1 MAYLKNIK
9 ENYIK
14 LFICLLAIISFFS
27 TINILP
33 PLDRDE
39 ARYIQSTVQMI
50 ESGDF
55 FNINFLDSPRLK
67 KPPGIYWLQAFSSV
81 SVKNLFLL
89 EKPPLWSFRLPSAIA
104 ASLSILLVYLLGNII
119 FGRLQGIIAALLFLS
134 VPIVIIEANIAKTDS
149 VLSCIT
155 LAIIYL
161 LAKVIFFKNNEK
173 NLSSLYIYLGW
184 LLLGFSFLIKG
195 PITFIIIFLLVM
207 SFKIIERDFVLSSIK
222 PIYGLI
228 LFTIICAPWFIFI
241 FTGNNA
247 DYMIGD
253 IKKDFLEKI
262 YSVQES
268 HGAPP
273 GAYIISLFI
282 SAWPL
287 AIFLLPTV
295 VWSYLNRKEKSIK
308 FLLCYILPS
317 WIVFELIPTKLLHYL
332 LPLIP
337 GLTLL
342 TAAMIVESI
351 KNNNFLIEFNKRI
364 LNIYTFFPIIGIGTI
379 IIVIGYLGIEFG
391 IGFSKEVILII
402 LIFLL
407 IGIFAIYNFYYLN
420 YLRAFFIASIGTILA
435 INLFMLFVPN
445 QTQKIWISERIY
457 EEIENKNLNHSSILF
472 GYSEP
477 SLVYRLGSKTKIAG
491 NIIDVINFIKNH
503 KVDYIIIENQYLD
516 EFKILSKE
524 NNINFKNI
532 SKSISGFNYSKSKN
546 VEIYIISLIL

>member
-55 FNINFLDSPRLK
+55 FNINFLDNPRLK

-195 PITFIIIFLLVM
+195 PITFIIIFLLLM

-351 KNNNFLIEFNKRI
+351 KNNNFLMEFNKRI

-477 SLVYRLGSKTKIAG
+477 SLVYRLGSKTKIAR
-491 NIIDVINFIKNH
+491 NTIDVIDFIKNH

-532 SKSISGFNYSKSKN
+532 SKSISGFNYSKGKN

>member
-55 FNINFLDSPRLK
+55 FNINFLDNPRLK

-161 LAKVIFFKNNEK
+161 LAKVIFFKNNKK

-195 PITFIIIFLLVM
+195 PITFIIIFLLLM

-262 YSVQES
+262 YSVKES

-351 KNNNFLIEFNKRI
+351 KNNNFLMELNKRI

-491 NIIDVINFIKNH
+491 NTIDVINFIKNH

-532 SKSISGFNYSKSKN
+532 SKSISGFNYSKGKN
-546 VEIYIISLIL
+546 VEIYIISLII

>member
-55 FNINFLDSPRLK
+55 FNINFLDNPRLK

-104 ASLSILLVYLLGNII
+104 ASLSILFVYLLGNII

-161 LAKVIFFKNNEK
+161 LAKVIFFKNNKK

-351 KNNNFLIEFNKRI
+351 KNNNFLMEFNKRI

-491 NIIDVINFIKNH
+491 NTIDVINFIKNH

-532 SKSISGFNYSKSKN
+532 SKSISGFNYSKGKN

>member
-1 MAYLKNIK
+1 MVYLKNIK

-55 FNINFLDSPRLK
+55 FNINFLDNPRLK

-351 KNNNFLIEFNKRI
+351 KNNNFLMEFNKRI

>member
-55 FNINFLDSPRLK
+55 FNINFLDNPRLK

-195 PITFIIIFLLVM
+195 PITFIIIFLLLM

-351 KNNNFLIEFNKRI
+351 KNNNFLMEFNKRI

-477 SLVYRLGSKTKIAG
+477 SLIYRLGSKTKIAG

-532 SKSISGFNYSKSKN
+532 SKSISGFNYSKGKN

>member
-1 MAYLKNIK
+1 MAYLNNIK

-55 FNINFLDSPRLK
+55 FNINFLDNPRLK

-351 KNNNFLIEFNKRI
+351 KNNNFLMEFNKRI

>member
-55 FNINFLDSPRLK
+55 FNINFLDNPRLK

-282 SAWPL
+282 SSWPL

-351 KNNNFLIEFNKRI
+351 KNNNFLMEFNKRI

-379 IIVIGYLGIEFG
+379 IILIGYLGIEFG

-491 NIIDVINFIKNH
+491 NTIDVINFINNH

-532 SKSISGFNYSKSKN
+532 SKSISGFNYSKGKN

>member
-55 FNINFLDSPRLK
+55 FNINFLDNPRLK

-351 KNNNFLIEFNKRI
+351 KNNNFLMEFNKRI

-532 SKSISGFNYSKSKN
+532 SKSISGFNYSKGKN

>member
-55 FNINFLDSPRLK
+55 FNINFLDNPRLK

-89 EKPPLWSFRLPSAIA
+89 EKPPLWSFRLPSAFA

-195 PITFIIIFLLVM
+195 PITFIIIFLLLM
-207 SFKIIERDFVLSSIK
+207 FFKIIERDFVLSSIK

-351 KNNNFLIEFNKRI
+351 KNNNFLMEFNKRI

-491 NIIDVINFIKNH
+491 NTIDVINFIKNH

-532 SKSISGFNYSKSKN
+532 SKSISGFNYSKGKN

>member
-55 FNINFLDSPRLK
+55 FNINFLDNPRLK

-351 KNNNFLIEFNKRI
+351 KNNNFLMEFNKRI

-491 NIIDVINFIKNH
+491 NTIDVINFIKNH

-532 SKSISGFNYSKSKN
+532 SKSISGFNYSKGKN

>member
-55 FNINFLDSPRLK
+55 FNINFLDNPRLK

-161 LAKVIFFKNNEK
+161 LAKVIFFKNNKK

-351 KNNNFLIEFNKRI
+351 KNNNFLMEFNKRI

-491 NIIDVINFIKNH
+491 NTIDVINFIKNH

-532 SKSISGFNYSKSKN
+532 SKSISGFNYSKGKN

>member
-55 FNINFLDSPRLK
+55 FNINFLDNPRLK

-351 KNNNFLIEFNKRI
+351 KNNNFLMEFNKRI

-491 NIIDVINFIKNH
+491 NTIDVINFINNH

-532 SKSISGFNYSKSKN
+532 SKSISGFNYSKGKN

>member
-1 MAYLKNIK
+1 MVYLKNIK

-55 FNINFLDSPRLK
+55 FNINFLDNPRLK
-67 KPPGIYWLQAFSSV
+67 KPPGIYWLQAFSSF

-351 KNNNFLIEFNKRI
+351 KNNNFLMEFNKRI

>member
-1 MAYLKNIK
+1 
-9 ENYIK
+9 
-14 LFICLLAIISFFS
+14 
-27 TINILP
+27 
-33 PLDRDE
+33 
-39 ARYIQSTVQMI
+39 
-50 ESGDF
+50 
-55 FNINFLDSPRLK
+55 
-67 KPPGIYWLQAFSSV
+67 
-81 SVKNLFLL
+81 
-89 EKPPLWSFRLPSAIA
+89 
-104 ASLSILLVYLLGNII
+104 
-119 FGRLQGIIAALLFLS
+119 
-134 VPIVIIEANIAKTDS
+134 
-149 VLSCIT
+149 
-155 LAIIYL
+155 
-161 LAKVIFFKNNEK
+161 
-173 NLSSLYIYLGW
+173 
-184 LLLGFSFLIKG
+184 
-195 PITFIIIFLLVM
+195 
-207 SFKIIERDFVLSSIK
+207 
-222 PIYGLI
+222 
-228 LFTIICAPWFIFI
+228 
-241 FTGNNA
+241 
-247 DYMIGD
+247 MIGD

-351 KNNNFLIEFNKRI
+351 KNNNFLMEFNKRI

-491 NIIDVINFIKNH
+491 NTIDVINFINNH

-532 SKSISGFNYSKSKN
+532 SKSISGFNYSKGKN
-546 VEIYIISLIL
+546 VEIYIISLII

>member
-1 MAYLKNIK
+1 MAYLNNIK

-55 FNINFLDSPRLK
+55 FNINFLDNPRLK

-104 ASLSILLVYLLGNII
+104 ASLSILFVYLLGNII

-351 KNNNFLIEFNKRI
+351 KNNNFLMEFNKRI

-435 INLFMLFVPN
+435 INLFMLFIPN

-532 SKSISGFNYSKSKN
+532 SKSISGFNYSKGKN

>member
-1 MAYLKNIK
+1 MVYLKNIK

-55 FNINFLDSPRLK
+55 FNINFLDNPRLK

-491 NIIDVINFIKNH
+491 NTIDVINFINNH

>member
-39 ARYIQSTVQMI
+39 SRYIQSTVQMV

-55 FNINFLDSPRLK
+55 FNINFLDNPRLK

-351 KNNNFLIEFNKRI
+351 KNNNFLMEFNKRI

-491 NIIDVINFIKNH
+491 NTIDVINFIKNH

-532 SKSISGFNYSKSKN
+532 SKSISGFNYSKGKN

>member
-55 FNINFLDSPRLK
+55 FNINFLDNPRLK

-195 PITFIIIFLLVM
+195 PITFIIIFLLVI

-308 FLLCYILPS
+308 FLSCYILPS

-351 KNNNFLIEFNKRI
+351 KNNNFLMEFNKRI

-491 NIIDVINFIKNH
+491 NTIDVINFINNH

-532 SKSISGFNYSKSKN
+532 SKSISGFNYSKGKN

>member
-55 FNINFLDSPRLK
+55 FNINFLDNPRLK

-104 ASLSILLVYLLGNII
+104 ASLSILFVYLLGNII

-161 LAKVIFFKNNEK
+161 LAKVIFFKNNKK

-262 YSVQES
+262 FSVQES

-351 KNNNFLIEFNKRI
+351 KNNNFLMEFNKRI

-379 IIVIGYLGIEFG
+379 IILIGYLGIEFG

-491 NIIDVINFIKNH
+491 NTIDVINFIKNH

-516 EFKILSKE
+516 EFKILSKK

-532 SKSISGFNYSKSKN
+532 SKTISGFNYSKGKN

>member
-55 FNINFLDSPRLK
+55 FNINFLDNPRLK

-104 ASLSILLVYLLGNII
+104 ASLSILFVYLLGNII

-195 PITFIIIFLLVM
+195 PITFIIIFLLLM

-273 GAYIISLFI
+273 GAYIITLFI

-351 KNNNFLIEFNKRI
+351 KNNNFLMEFNKRI

-491 NIIDVINFIKNH
+491 NTIDVINFIKNH

-532 SKSISGFNYSKSKN
+532 SKSISGFNYSKGKN

>member
-55 FNINFLDSPRLK
+55 FNINFLDNPRLK

-89 EKPPLWSFRLPSAIA
+89 EKPPLWSFRLPSAFA

-287 AIFLLPTV
+287 TIFLLPTV

-308 FLLCYILPS
+308 FLLSYILPS

-351 KNNNFLIEFNKRI
+351 KNNNFLMEFNKRI
-364 LNIYTFFPIIGIGTI
+364 LNIYTFFPIMGIGTI
-379 IIVIGYLGIEFG
+379 IIIIGYLGIEFG

-491 NIIDVINFIKNH
+491 NTIDVINFIKNH

-532 SKSISGFNYSKSKN
+532 SKSISGFNYSKGKN

>member
-55 FNINFLDSPRLK
+55 FNINFLDNPRLK

-104 ASLSILLVYLLGNII
+104 ASLSILFVYLLGNII

-351 KNNNFLIEFNKRI
+351 KNNNFLMEFNKRI

-491 NIIDVINFIKNH
+491 NTIDVINFINNH

-532 SKSISGFNYSKSKN
+532 SKSISGFNYSKGKN

>member
-55 FNINFLDSPRLK
+55 FNINFLDNPRLK

-161 LAKVIFFKNNEK
+161 LAKVIFFKNNKK

-195 PITFIIIFLLVM
+195 PITFIIIFLLLM

-351 KNNNFLIEFNKRI
+351 KNNNFLMEFNKRI

-491 NIIDVINFIKNH
+491 NTIDVINFIKNH

-532 SKSISGFNYSKSKN
+532 SKSISGFNYSKGKN

>member
-1 MAYLKNIK
+1 MVYLKNIK

-55 FNINFLDSPRLK
+55 FNINFLDNPRLK

-262 YSVQES
+262 FSVQES

-351 KNNNFLIEFNKRI
+351 KNNNFLMEFNKRI

-491 NIIDVINFIKNH
+491 NTIDVINFINNH
-503 KVDYIIIENQYLD
+503 KVDYIIIENKYLD

>member
-55 FNINFLDSPRLK
+55 FNINFLDNPRLK

-161 LAKVIFFKNNEK
+161 LAKVIFFKNNKK

-351 KNNNFLIEFNKRI
+351 KNNNFLMEFNKRI

-491 NIIDVINFIKNH
+491 NTIDVINFINNH

-516 EFKILSKE
+516 EFKILSKK

-532 SKSISGFNYSKSKN
+532 SKTISGFNYSKGKN

>member
-1 MAYLKNIK
+1 MAYLNNIK

-39 ARYIQSTVQMI
+39 ARYIQSTVQMV

-55 FNINFLDSPRLK
+55 FNINFLDNPRLK

-161 LAKVIFFKNNEK
+161 LAKVIFFKNNKK

-195 PITFIIIFLLVM
+195 PITFIIIFLLLM

-273 GAYIISLFI
+273 GAYIITLFI

-351 KNNNFLIEFNKRI
+351 KNNNFLMEFNKRI

-491 NIIDVINFIKNH
+491 NTIDVINFINNH

-532 SKSISGFNYSKSKN
+532 SKSISGFNYSKGKN